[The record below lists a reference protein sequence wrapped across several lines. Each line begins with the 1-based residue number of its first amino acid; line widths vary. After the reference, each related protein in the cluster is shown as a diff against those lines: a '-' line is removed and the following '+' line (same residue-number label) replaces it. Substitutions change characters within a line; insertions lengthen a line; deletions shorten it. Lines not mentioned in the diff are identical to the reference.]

1 MSFDEVLFT
10 KVCTLEAKLELAEK
24 RMMIAEAKLAQL
36 TIILENALQVILEHE
51 GAKHGISQTNR
62 SK

>member
-24 RMMIAEAKLAQL
+24 RMAIAEAKLAQL

-51 GAKHGISQTNR
+51 GAKHGISETTRNQ
-62 SK
+62 